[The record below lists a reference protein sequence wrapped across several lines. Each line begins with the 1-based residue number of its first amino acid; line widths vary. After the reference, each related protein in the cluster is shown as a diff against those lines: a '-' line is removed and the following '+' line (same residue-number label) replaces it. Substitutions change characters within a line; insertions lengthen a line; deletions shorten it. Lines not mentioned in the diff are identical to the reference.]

1 LIESD
6 RFPVAPNIGLRLTF
20 DGWAE
25 YERLRQ
31 DVVESKTAF
40 MAMSFGN
47 ATLSKILTEF
57 FIPAVR
63 ETGFDLF
70 RLDARPK
77 AGVIDNRMRVEIRT
91 AKFLV
96 CDLTDEN
103 RGAYWEAGYAE
114 GAQKPV
120 FYTCERS
127 KFEET
132 KSHFDTE
139 HMFTIKW
146 DKAEPENAA
155 DELKAAIR
163 NQFPAEAIA
172 PDLTRGT

>member
-1 LIESD
+1 M
-6 RFPVAPNIGLRLTF
+6 P
-20 DGWAE
+20 W
-25 YERLRQ
+25 
-31 DVVESKTAF
+31 
-40 MAMSFGN
+40 
-47 ATLSKILTEF
+47 
-57 FIPAVR
+57 
-63 ETGFDLF
+63 
-70 RLDARPK
+70 
-77 AGVIDNRMRVEIRT
+77 
-91 AKFLV
+91 

-114 GAQKPV
+114 GARKPV

-127 KFEET
+127 EFEKA

-146 DKAEPENAA
+146 DEAEPEKAA

-172 PDLTRGT
+172 ADLTRGAWYTASSILRG